1 MVSVVIPAFD
11 EVETIGASVD
21 AALHHPQ
28 VDEVI
33 VIDDGS
39 SDGTGAAAERA
50 GARVIR
56 LEPNRGKAAALDA
69 GVRAARRDVILFLD
83 ADVIGHTDHTLT
95 RIMQPVLDGR
105 HEMFV
110 GIHTRRTLWL
120 NRILHFFPII
130 SGERAI
136 TRRLWEAVPTGHKNG
151 FQIEIALNHTA
162 KQFER
167 SMGHA
172 LIRGTRHHTKE
183 QKYGFWVGHW
193 RRQRMMAEIVG
204 ISFRL
209 YIAGPAMRVVA
220 EVRARVRKL
229 AQSW

>member
-28 VDEVI
+28 VDEVL

-56 LEPNRGKAAALDA
+56 LEPNRGKAAAMDA

-83 ADVIGHTDHTLT
+83 ADVVGHTDSTLT
-95 RIMQPVLDGR
+95 RIMRPVLDGR

-136 TRRLWEAVPTGHKNG
+136 TRRLWDAVPPVHKNG
-151 FQIEIALNHTA
+151 FQIEIAMNHTA
-162 KQFER
+162 KQFQR

-193 RRQRMMAEIVG
+193 RRQRMMAEIVA

-209 YIAGPAMRVVA
+209 YVVGTL
-220 EVRARVRKL
+220 VRAGAHLRDLVRRH
-229 AQSW
+229 AQTS